1 MVEEMKEYILEHSR
15 DEKSVL
21 KMAEKVIKD
30 YNLSENKQRLIVAIL
45 NYCGVN
51 ISEED
56 DILRNAR
63 IDCCIGSL
71 EDVCFY
77 VMDKNGIYL
86 NDELKETMK
95 LAFDF
100 ETYLNSTF
108 CSKFIQ
114 FELEEDVFGVVAL
127 SDL

>member
-1 MVEEMKEYILEHSR
+1 MKEYILEHSR

-100 ETYLNSTF
+100 ETYLDSTF

>member
-1 MVEEMKEYILEHSR
+1 MKEYILEHSR